1 MKVFTFL
8 CVLFFLSLTG
18 ISQQKVIEIKN
29 LEWSIIPSQINDNN
43 PSFLYYSREPFKQ
56 SVGDVEASKVYI
68 EPNEAI
74 VLVAYRKDEYG
85 VIRINADGRVKWN
98 TAIKGIPMKVA
109 LFGDKII
116 VITNADFKT
125 FGGFSKEYGIV
136 EIDPSSGRLVAS
148 ESLYKRTDDEYIKLL
163 SSKNGSFFYVGI
175 SHDSGKKDA
184 TKGFSLLSLNDKL
197 QLSTPVTF
205 KIDPSSTFR
214 DCVADSKGDVYIST
228 SLNEED
234 AMQVY
239 CFSSSGEKKG
249 MTLLPF
255 NRKSKSIFNC
265 RLFATDKTDNVYAS
279 LEYKNS
285 DKVEALELY
294 QLDFTNNKKKS
305 SSTVV
310 TKEFIKQKKEEIK
323 AAGNATEKP
332 HADDWNNLRIK
343 AIVESG
349 DNVLVLR
356 EAYASSMNYVPNSA
370 MSRSDEWTTSDA
382 FLSVYSKD
390 LKELTTVVIPK
401 YMSLN
406 FPMGYGS
413 SIHIK
418 GDKLYFVSAQLKPT
432 TAILGI
438 LNLTTLAFEIETLP
452 KQDISKADF
461 PEPKATLWFDKNFLV
476 DYIDPKNGIT
486 IKKIN
491 TSLQKIEYE

>member
-1 MKVFTFL
+1 MKVFIFL
-8 CVLFFLSLTG
+8 SVLFSLSLTAIG
-18 ISQQKVIEIKN
+18 QRKVVEIQN
-29 LEWSIIPSQINDNN
+29 LEWSIVPSQAHDNN
-43 PSFLYYSREPFKQ
+43 PSFFYYSQEPFKQ
-56 SVGDVEASKVYI
+56 SVDDVEASKVYI

-85 VIRINADGRVKWN
+85 VIRVNSDGNVKWN
-98 TAIKGIPMKVA
+98 TAIKGIPMKIA
-109 LFGDKII
+109 LFGDKVI

-125 FGGFSKEYGIV
+125 FSGFSKEYGIV
-136 EIDPSSGRLVAS
+136 EIDPSSGSLLATK
-148 ESLYKRTDDEYIKLL
+148 SLYKRTDDEYLKLL
-163 SSKNGSFFYVGI
+163 SSKNGNFFYVGI
-175 SHDSGKKDA
+175 RHDSGKKGA
-184 TKGFSLLSLNDKL
+184 TSSFSLLSLNNQL
-197 QLSTPVTF
+197 QLSAPVTL

-214 DCVADSKGDVYIST
+214 DCIADSKGGVYIST
-228 SLNEED
+228 FNEED

-239 CFSSSGEKKG
+239 CFSAAGEKRG
-249 MTLLPF
+249 MLLLPF
-255 NRKSKSIFNC
+255 ERKSKSVFNS
-265 RLFATDKTDNVYAS
+265 RLFATEKADNIYVS
-279 LEYKNS
+279 LEYKNP
-285 DKVEALELY
+285 DKAEALELY

-310 TKEFIKQKKEEIK
+310 TKEFIKQKKEAIK
-323 AAGNATEKP
+323 AAGNAGEKP
-332 HADDWNNLRIK
+332 HTDDWDNLRVT
-343 AIVESG
+343 AILEHA
-349 DNVLVLR
+349 DQIIVLR
-356 EAYASSMNYVPNSA
+356 EAHASYMNYVPNSA

-413 SIHIK
+413 SINIK
-418 GDKLYFVSAQLKPT
+418 GDRLYFVSAQLKPT

-438 LNLTTLAFEIETLP
+438 LNLTTLAFKIETLP
-452 KQDISKADF
+452 KQEISKADF

-491 TSLQKIEYE
+491 TSLQQLAYE

>member
-8 CVLFFLSLTG
+8 CVLFSLSLTG
-18 ISQQKVIEIKN
+18 ISQQKVTEIKN
-29 LEWSIIPSQINDNN
+29 LEWSIIPSQLNENN
-43 PSFLYYSREPFKQ
+43 PSFFYYSREPFKQ
-56 SVGDVEASKVYI
+56 SVGDVEASKIYI
-68 EPNEAI
+68 DPNEAI

-85 VIRINADGRVKWN
+85 VIRVNSDGKVKWS
-98 TAIKGIPMKVA
+98 TAIQGIPMKIS
-109 LFGDKII
+109 LFGDKVI

-136 EIDPSSGRLVAS
+136 EIDPSSGKLLTS
-148 ESLYKRTDDEYIKLL
+148 KSLYKRTDDEYIKLL
-163 SSKNGSFFYVGI
+163 GSKNGNFFYVGI
-175 SHDSGKKDA
+175 RHDSGKKGA
-184 TKGFSLLSLNDKL
+184 TQDFSLLSLNDKL
-197 QLSTPVTF
+197 QLSVPVTF
-205 KIDPSSTFR
+205 KIDPSSAFR
-214 DCVADSKGDVYIST
+214 DCVADSKGNVYIS
-228 SLNEED
+228 SFNEED

-249 MTLLPF
+249 MMLLPF
-255 NRKSKSIFNC
+255 NRKSKSIFNS
-265 RLFATDKTDNVYAS
+265 RLFATDKAENVYAS
-279 LEYKNS
+279 LEYKNA

-332 HADDWNNLRIK
+332 NTGDWDNLRVT
-343 AIVESG
+343 AILENG
-349 DNVLVLR
+349 DKVLVLR
-356 EAYASSMNYVPNSA
+356 EAHASYMNYIPNSA

-418 GDKLYFVSAQLKPT
+418 NNKLYFISAQLKPT
-432 TAILGI
+432 TAILGT
-438 LNLTTLAFEIETLP
+438 LSLTTLAFKIETLP

-461 PEPKATLWFDKNFLV
+461 AEPKATLWFDKNFLV